1 MSNALVYTTVSVEA
15 QIVDASGVVTDTKTI
30 NLNDKITDL
39 KVYDKSGKETTI
51 SGMVV
56 SMPIVHAKSEN
67 VVPHACYHHEA
78 AIIDGV
84 PLQNKVENKVMFT
97 NDMDDYAIPEI
108 VIKDMTEGSNMYW
121 TVQTNSI
128 ISIGEVSQVLY
139 TVGEGGDYADLAT
152 AVSSAKAGDIL
163 QVTGETATKVTIPVG
178 ADITI
183 EGDGVD
189 TTKIAGISCTATGEL
204 PTKVTLKNLTL
215 DASLASETYGVTSQN
230 QSSSGQID
238 LELTLENVVI
248 NGFSSKGIYLTNAK
262 KLVLKDCVIED
273 CAGGEMDEPN
283 TRGDYAVD
291 LNLVAVQD
299 ADIHIENCTFTGD
312 CGKKCAIAI
321 KARGGASDAGAS
333 DIPHI
338 TEATVANVRIEGCT
352 FSNAACEATFS
363 LGSSS
368 KTEGEVVNTTG
379 AYPVTLTSN
388 SAMTVKLAYKEQKG
402 GEAAPIVAVPA
413 GATATKTADGDLEV
427 NTGNTMIGGKGAI
440 DDVVKF

>member
-178 ADITI
+178 ADIT
-183 EGDGVD
+183 
-189 TTKIAGISCTATGEL
+189 K
-204 PTKVTLKNLTL
+204 
-215 DASLASETYGVTSQN
+215 
-230 QSSSGQID
+230 
-238 LELTLENVVI
+238 
-248 NGFSSKGIYLTNAK
+248 
-262 KLVLKDCVIED
+262 
-273 CAGGEMDEPN
+273 
-283 TRGDYAVD
+283 
-291 LNLVAVQD
+291 
-299 ADIHIENCTFTGD
+299 
-312 CGKKCAIAI
+312 
-321 KARGGASDAGAS
+321 
-333 DIPHI
+333 
-338 TEATVANVRIEGCT
+338 
-352 FSNAACEATFS
+352 
-363 LGSSS
+363 
-368 KTEGEVVNTTG
+368 
-379 AYPVTLTSN
+379 
-388 SAMTVKLAYKEQKG
+388 
-402 GEAAPIVAVPA
+402 
-413 GATATKTADGDLEV
+413 ATALIRPRSLVFPAPLLV
-427 NTGNTMIGGKGAI
+427 S
-440 DDVVKF
+440 FRPRLH